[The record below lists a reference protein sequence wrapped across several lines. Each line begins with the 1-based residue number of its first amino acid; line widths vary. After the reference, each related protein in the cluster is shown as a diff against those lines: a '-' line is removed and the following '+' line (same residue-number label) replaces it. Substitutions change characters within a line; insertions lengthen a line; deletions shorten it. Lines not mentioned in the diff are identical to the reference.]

1 MSLSDLDNIDEA
13 SSLTGSDLKGLLK
26 AARLTKYVSDSA
38 GNVAPATFKKSANLF
53 DLVRSKIEISETS
66 VQPDEAKGSML
77 EATTGAIEDYSEIVQ
92 IDTEELQAEQL
103 ENDEEIIA
111 DAPIDELTSTDDIP
125 LFVFDDTPGN
135 LVEDINIGASESSSV
150 LTELDTNL
158 DSKVGLT
165 DPENIRE
172 NDSQDKNS
180 NEDPSTTAE
189 LEYEKLLQIEKD
201 KFQNLSETL
210 FSVSQTIVGA
220 TEEKLKAFILET
232 ASKLSGEKIDEI
244 PEKYLS
250 KISGIMEEI
259 STNADEITV
268 TLNKEDFA
276 AVKEAKNFKDFLYIF
291 DKNEKLMRGEFKIK
305 SGKLTGQVKL
315 YENYVNNLEADV
327 P

>member
-1 MSLSDLDNIDEA
+1 
-13 SSLTGSDLKGLLK
+13 
-26 AARLTKYVSDSA
+26 VSDSA

-53 DLVRSKIEISETS
+53 DLVRSKIETSETS
-66 VQPDEAKGSML
+66 VQPDEAKGSLL
-77 EATTGAIEDYSEIVQ
+77 EAATGAIEDYSEILQ

-125 LFVFDDTPGN
+125 LFVFDDTPGT
-135 LVEDINIGASESSSV
+135 LVEDINIGVSESSSV

-180 NEDPSTTAE
+180 NEDPSMTAE

-291 DKNEKLMRGEFKIK
+291 DENEKLMRGEFKIK

-315 YENYVNNLEADV
+315 YENSVINLEADV